1 MRATDEIGPRL
12 TEWLRTKLPDA
23 NEVWVEGL
31 DRVTFGHSA
40 EMMVLTVVARHGN
53 TEERQDVVLRLRP
66 RPPALLEPYD
76 LERQF
81 DILRGLAD
89 TDVRAPRALWLEN
102 SGEVLGRPF
111 LVMNRVVGGVYEM
124 ETPPD
129 ATPQRIRRMCESMA
143 AQLAAIHSV
152 DLSKTG
158 LGALDDGTTHL
169 DREIDHWA
177 NEMHRVQR
185 GTLPALERLLQGLR
199 ATRPAPFPTITLVH
213 GDAKPGNFAF
223 VDDNVSAVFDWEM
236 TTVGDPLTDI
246 GWMELLW
253 IQPVGITSHDAA
265 LTIDEFIERYQAASG
280 IKVENRSWYR
290 ALNSFKMAV
299 ICLIGA
305 MLVDQGDSDD
315 PKLVLAAGGTH
326 LLTQVGLADLDI
338 TDNLEPGP
346 VAIRQERIDEVLSH
360 ASLSHAA
367 IPEPSG

>member
-1 MRATDEIGPRL
+1 MDATDEVGPRL
-12 TEWLRTKLPDA
+12 TDWLRTKLPGAD
-23 NEVWVEGL
+23 EVRVEGL

-40 EMMVLTVVARHGN
+40 EMMVLTVVVRNGG

-76 LERQF
+76 LQRQF
-81 DILRGLAD
+81 DILCGLAD
-89 TDVRAPRALWLEN
+89 TDVRAPRALWLED
-102 SGEVLGRPF
+102 SGQVLGRPF
-111 LVMNRVVGGVYEM
+111 LVMNRVPGSVYEM
-124 ETPPD
+124 ETPPNV
-129 ATPQRIRRMCESMA
+129 TPQQIRRMCESMA
-143 AQLAAIHSV
+143 EQLAAIHSV
-152 DLSKTG
+152 DLSTTG
-158 LGALDDGTTHL
+158 LAALDDGRTHL

-185 GTLPALERLLQGLR
+185 ARLPALERLLQGLR
-199 ATRPAPFPTITLVH
+199 DTKPAPSPTITLVH

-223 VDDNVSAVFDWEM
+223 VNDEVSAVFDWEM

-253 IQPVGITSHDAA
+253 MQPVGITSHEAA

-280 IKVENRSWYR
+280 IFVENRSWYR

-315 PKLVLAAGGTH
+315 PKLVLAAGGTD
-326 LLTQVGLADLDI
+326 LLTQVGLADLGL
-338 TDNLEPGP
+338 TDNVEAGP

-360 ASLSHAA
+360 ASQSETA
-367 IPEPSG
+367 IPGPSG